1 MICDIYDNV
10 LEQNDAEDI
19 QEKMSTLMW
28 GYEHKSNGKTGINK
42 HWHIFCGKELI
53 EPEYGFLAPIWL
65 TAKKKYDFENRYKVK
80 SFKRIYCNAHTHG
93 IEPHLH
99 TDDGDFTM
107 IYYPRL
113 DWKLEYGGG
122 TYIDGEL
129 IEYKGNRLVVF
140 DASLLH
146 SAMPVSRECYQLRTC
161 VVFKCTKVNNNV

>member
-1 MICDIYDNV
+1 MGV
-10 LEQNDAEDI
+10 LFDLAE
-19 QEKMSTLMW
+19 
-28 GYEHKSNGKTGINK
+28 
-42 HWHIFCGKELI
+42 
-53 EPEYGFLAPIWL
+53 
-65 TAKKKYDFENRYKVK
+65 KYDVDTYL
-80 SFKRIYCNAHTHG
+80 RIYMNAHTHG

-140 DASLLH
+140 DAPLLH
-146 SAMPVSRECYQLRTC
+146 SAMSVSRECYQLRTC